1 MRPGLGM
8 EGSGV
13 DPLGRS
19 GRQISGGWSD
29 GTTFSPLWRTELQP
43 ACFQFRSL

>member
-1 MRPGLGM
+1 MVGTGMATMRPGLDM
-8 EGSGV
+8 KGSGV

-29 GTTFSPLWRTELQP
+29 GTTFS
-43 ACFQFRSL
+43 SL

>member
-1 MRPGLGM
+1 MVGTGMATMRPGLGM

-29 GTTFSPLWRTELQP
+29 GTTFS
-43 ACFQFRSL
+43 SL